1 MKKSFR
7 ALCLTYVL
15 LTGFAVFA
23 QSVKK
28 DLSEPIPQAAR
39 KLVAG
44 AIEIENRDP
53 VDRSRRCSKEG
64 DCNCS
69 QLC

>member
-7 ALCLTYVL
+7 ALCLTCVL

-53 VDRSRRCSKEG
+53 VGSILM
-64 DCNCS
+64 CNS
-69 QLC
+69 QI